1 MIDRPTSLARRE
13 LVRFLAASPYV
24 AAMGGIGAFSV
35 LNLLFP
41 DLVRSVYELCER
53 GAFVEAMPLQHKVS
67 ALLITIKK
75 YKMHA
80 AVKALL
86 EMQGL
91 PIGLPRQPNLP
102 LGPDEKQALVATLKE
117 IGVWPMERWG

>member
-1 MIDRPTSLARRE
+1 M
-13 LVRFLAASPYV
+13 
-24 AAMGGIGAFSV
+24 
-35 LNLLFP
+35 
-41 DLVRSVYELCER
+41 
-53 GAFVEAMPLQHKVS
+53 QHKVS

-91 PIGLPRQPNLP
+91 PLGQPRQPNLP
-102 LGPDEKQALVATLKE
+102 LSPSEKEALVAALKE
-117 IGVWPMERWG
+117 IGVWPLARWA

>member
-1 MIDRPTSLARRE
+1 M
-13 LVRFLAASPYV
+13 
-24 AAMGGIGAFSV
+24 
-35 LNLLFP
+35 
-41 DLVRSVYELCER
+41 
-53 GAFVEAMPLQHKVS
+53 S

-86 EMQGL
+86 ELQGL

-102 LGPDEKQALVATLKE
+102 LAPGEKQALVATLKE
-117 IGVWPMERWG
+117 IGVWPIARWD